1 MKQTKL
7 FSKTKKETPPDEAS
21 LNAQLLLR
29 AGYIDKLMAGVYT
42 YLPLGLQVLSNI
54 QDIVREEMNKI
65 GGQEILMPALSP
77 KSNWQK
83 TGRWEGFDVLF
94 KLKGSGDKEY
104 ALGAS
109 HEEVVTPLVDK
120 YVNSYRDLPVS
131 LYQIQ
136 TKFRD
141 EPRPKSGLLRGR
153 EFSMKDLYSF
163 HRDQA
168 DLDKYYEKFI
178 TAYKKIFSRCGLDVK
193 LVKASGGTFS
203 KFSDEFQVFT
213 PYGEDIV
220 FSCSKCDLHQNKEIF
235 AGDKCPNCQGK
246 LEKNKAIEVGN
257 IFKLGSKYAK
267 DFNLTYTDEKGQ
279 EQDVI
284 MGCYG
289 IGISRLLGAVV
300 EVHHDKA
307 GIIWPTNIA
316 PFRVHLIPIGADK
329 NQEIQATATDLY
341 KSLQEK
347 NIGVLYDDRVDI
359 GVGQKF
365 ADADLLG
372 LPVRLVI
379 SEKTIA
385 RGGCEVKKRA
395 EKEAKI
401 VLLDKL
407 TEYLSEG

>member
-1 MKQTKL
+1 MYQSTL
-7 FSKTKKETPPDEAS
+7 FSKTKKETPPDEVS
-21 LNAQLLLR
+21 LNAQLLLQ
-29 AGYIDKLMAGVYT
+29 AGYVDKLVAGVYS
-42 YLPLGLQVLSNI
+42 YLPLGLKVLNNI
-54 QDIVREEMNKI
+54 QEIVRAEMNKI

-77 KSNWQK
+77 KANWQK

-178 TAYKKIFSRCGLDVK
+178 AAYKNIFSRCGLDAK
-193 LVKASGGTFS
+193 LVKSGGGTFS

-213 PYGEDIV
+213 PHGEDIV

-246 LEKNKAIEVGN
+246 LEENKAIEVGN

-267 DFNLTYTDEKGQ
+267 DFGLTYTDEKGQ
-279 EQDVI
+279 EQDVV

-289 IGISRLLGAVV
+289 IGISRLMGAIV
-300 EVHHDKA
+300 EVHHDEA
-307 GIIWPTNIA
+307 GIIWPASIT
-316 PFRVHLIPIGADK
+316 PFKVHLIPIGADK
-329 NQEIQATATDLY
+329 NDEVKSETDKLY
-341 KSLQEK
+341 KALQAK
-347 NIGVLYDDRVDI
+347 NIGVLYDDRLDM
-359 GVGQKF
+359 GVGQKL

-372 LPVRLVI
+372 MPVRLII
-379 SEKTIA
+379 SAKTLEN
-385 RGGCEVKKRA
+385 GGCEVKRRDSDKV
-395 EKEAKI
+395 EI
-401 VLLDKL
+401 MPFDKL
-407 TEYLSEG
+407 VEHLEK